1 MPSKEEQD
9 ARVQDF
15 FEAIEQHHA
24 AWSGKI
30 VPRRERDPERAALIN
45 ELVCRVR
52 VGDFGAVEQAPPDV
66 RRKVFSIVASATR
79 CEGCGL

>member
-1 MPSKEEQD
+1 MLTKEHE

-15 FEAIEQHHA
+15 IDDMA
-24 AWSGKI
+24 GR
-30 VPRRERDPERAALIN
+30 PRRERDPERAALIN

-66 RRKVFSIVASATR
+66 RRKVFGIVASAIR